1 MSDPAAT
8 TGTVEIPAEGGYR
21 IDPENSTITFVTRH
35 LFGLAPV
42 RGSFALGDGHIE
54 VAEPV
59 TESSARA
66 AIPAASV
73 DTRNAARDTTVR
85 SAQYLDAENHP
96 RIGFVSTGLDHGD
109 GGWILHGE
117 LTVRGTTRPLD
128 VRVERL
134 RADGGRIRL
143 RASAEVDRYA
153 FGITAMKGMTGRRLT
168 LTLDVTAV
176 RSPE

>member
-1 MSDPAAT
+1 MSDPATT

-21 IDPENSTITFVTRH
+21 IDPEHSTISFVTRH
-35 LFGLAPV
+35 VFGLAPV
-42 RGSFALGDGHIE
+42 RGTFSLAEGHIE
-54 VAEPV
+54 VAEPLSA
-59 TESSARA
+59 SSARA
-66 AIPAASV
+66 TIPAASV

-96 RIGFVSTGLDHGD
+96 HIGFVSTGLSHGD
-109 GGWILHGE
+109 GGWVLNGE
-117 LTVRGTTRPLD
+117 LTVRGVTRPLA
-128 VRVERL
+128 VRVER
-134 RADGGRIRL
+134 ASAGGGTLRL

-168 LTLDVTAV
+168 MTLAVTAV